1 MLETSISSK
10 LAAMM
15 RPGDSPEPMDVAHG
29 TPALGQVAELAKQL
43 AEAQHTRAG
52 LDKQLSALCRQ
63 LGDGQPSIGGE
74 SRSGTSEHMTF
85 EQALAAHLADTGDSM
100 MHRAA
105 DQQLQPQSTD
115 PKQAAFEAKYNCLK
129 TRFRK
134 MEDNYRR
141 ELDTLH
147 EEIAVLQDRM
157 KKLDA
162 ARAQAQNNEATLA
175 ETLQQTTSQVS
186 SELVELCCENHALS
200 CENHELMQELISAK
214 LALAQCAEREVIWR
228 REMYKARQTNKQLAE
243 KMGRLE
249 SLVSVIVD
257 KDKDQD

>member
-1 MLETSISSK
+1 
-10 LAAMM
+10 M

-63 LGDGQPSIGGE
+63 IGDGQPSIGGE
-74 SRSGTSEHMTF
+74 SRSGMSEHMTF
-85 EQALAAHLADTGDSM
+85 EQALTAHLADTGDSM
-100 MHRAA
+100 A
-105 DQQLQPQSTD
+105 DQQQQQPLD
-115 PKQAAFEAKYNCLK
+115 PAQAAFEAKYNCLK
-129 TRFRK
+129 SRFRK
-134 MEDNYRR
+134 MEDSYRH
-141 ELDTLH
+141 ELDALH

-175 ETLQQTTSQVS
+175 ETLQKTTTQVS

-214 LALAQCAEREVIWR
+214 VALAQCAEREVIWR
-228 REMYKARQTNKQLAE
+228 REMFKARQTNKQLAQ

-257 KDKDQD
+257 KDAA